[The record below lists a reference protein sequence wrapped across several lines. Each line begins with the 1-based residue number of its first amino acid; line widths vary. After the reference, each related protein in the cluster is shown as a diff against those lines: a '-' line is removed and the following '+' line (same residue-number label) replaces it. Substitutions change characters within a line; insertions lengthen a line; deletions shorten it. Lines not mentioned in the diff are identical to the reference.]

1 MNNIKFNVIYSNEDI
16 FLENIID
23 TIVKEKKGSLI
34 MNIKNNNILQYNK
47 KIDYLS
53 TKKEVDKN

>member
-1 MNNIKFNVIYSNEDI
+1 MIYSNEDI